1 MGTQTHA
8 HWGTIPQTLMGVS
21 KELGVQKAHAPI
33 PVLGT
38 PLLSECWDV
47 GMEEVAFDLGR
58 NRSWRT
64 LVSIGVGSQGVGERI
79 RQQWLEWQKE
89 PGTRGVTCE
98 IGIFGRVTWE
108 FCGSWVGRG
117 EARGR

>member
-1 MGTQTHA
+1 
-8 HWGTIPQTLMGVS
+8 MGVS

-33 PVLGT
+33 PLLGT
-38 PLLSECWDV
+38 SLLSECWDV

-64 LVSIGVGSQGVGERI
+64 LVSIGVGSQGVGERT

-108 FCGSWVGRG
+108 FCGRWVWRG

>member
-8 HWGTIPQTLMGVS
+8 HWDTIPQTLIGVS
-21 KELGVQKAHAPI
+21 KELGVQKAQAPI

-58 NRSWRT
+58 NRSWWT
-64 LVSIGVGSQGVGERI
+64 LVSIGAGSQGVGERTK
-79 RQQWLEWQKE
+79 QQ
-89 PGTRGVTCE
+89 
-98 IGIFGRVTWE
+98 
-108 FCGSWVGRG
+108 
-117 EARGR
+117 